1 MATPSAHA
9 SGPLA
14 PESVA
19 AASTGADALS
29 DVLRTVR
36 LTGAL
41 FFLVDAAAPWT
52 IELPDGKALASAVLP
67 GAQHVISYHI
77 VTEGS
82 CWGGVREDAA
92 VRLEAG
98 DVLVLPHGDAYAM
111 STSPDA
117 RGGPDR
123 AEVLGFMRQMAAG
136 QLPFVVTEGGADGER
151 LRLVCGFLACDL
163 EPFNPL
169 LATLPRLLHVRGP
182 RSIGDPLDQLIR
194 FTIAESRERRA
205 GGECVRLRLSE
216 LMFVEVV
223 RRHLATLPA
232 EETGWL
238 AGLRDPAVGRAL
250 ALLHDRPAHPWT
262 LEGLARDVG
271 LSRSVLAERFAH
283 LVGHPPM
290 QISHALA
297 DAGGG
302 TSLDRRS
309 GQGRRRRARGRLRL
323 GGGVQPRLQEGGGH
337 SARSLAPAPRGAPV
351 GATVASGAPE
361 SHTPGDARHPAYRV
375 RLHSFLPPWLL
386 VIIMVC
392 PSSVRPYLPI
402 RFHWPSCPEM

>member
-1 MATPSAHA
+1 MADASA
-9 SGPLA
+9 S
-14 PESVA
+14 
-19 AASTGADALS
+19 ADALS

-41 FFLVDAAAPWT
+41 FFLVDASAPWT
-52 IELPDGKALASAVLP
+52 IELPDGKALAPAVLP

-111 STSPDA
+111 STGPDA

-123 AEVLGFMRQMAAG
+123 AEVLGFMRQMATG
-136 QLPFVVTEGGADGER
+136 QLPFVVTEGGAGGER
-151 LRLVCGFLACDL
+151 LRLVCGFLGCDL

-169 LATLPRLLHVRGP
+169 LTTLPRLLHVRGP
-182 RSIGDPLDQLIR
+182 RAAGDPLDQLIG
-194 FTIAESRERRA
+194 FTVAESRERRA

-232 EETGWL
+232 EQTGWL
-238 AGLRDPAVGRAL
+238 AGLRDPVVGRAL
-250 ALLHDRPAHPWT
+250 ALLHGRAASPLDAGEPRPRGGGVA
-262 LEGLARDVG
+262 LRAR
-271 LSRSVLAERFAH
+271 RSL
-283 LVGHPPM
+283 HPPRG
-290 QISHALA
+290 SPADAVPRPLA

-302 TSLDRRS
+302 TPAR
-309 GQGRRRRARGRLRL
+309 GRRARRS
-323 GGGVQPRLQEGGGH
+323 PRWPAR
-337 SARSLAPAPRGAPV
+337 SATTPRRRSAARSRRSLAFRPGPGVAGTGRPPPHGSRVPSARDFPAGHGSAPDS
-351 GATVASGAPE
+351 GSEIPDVAR
-361 SHTPGDARHPAYRV
+361 ARRARV
-375 RLHSFLPPWLL
+375 
-386 VIIMVC
+386 
-392 PSSVRPYLPI
+392 SSRPI
-402 RFHWPSCPEM
+402 

>member
-1 MATPSAHA
+1 M
-9 SGPLA
+9 
-14 PESVA
+14 A

-123 AEVLGFMRQMAAG
+123 AEVLGFMRQMATG

-182 RSIGDPLDQLIR
+182 RSIGDPLDQLIG

-238 AGLRDPAVGRAL
+238 AGLRDPDGRTRPRAPARPAGSSLDAGGSRARRRAVPLRAGRAL
-250 ALLHDRPAHPWT
+250 RP
-262 LEGLARDVG
+262 
-271 LSRSVLAERFAH
+271 SR
-283 LVGHPPM
+283 GPPADG
-290 QISHALA
+290 IPHALA

-302 TSLDRRS
+302 TSLDRRRAKVAAV
-309 GQGRRRRARGRLRL
+309 GREVGYDSEAAFSRAFKKAAGTPPGAWRRHHAAR
-323 GGGVQPRLQEGGGH
+323 P
-337 SARSLAPAPRGAPV
+337 SAPR
-351 GATVASGAPE
+351 
-361 SHTPGDARHPAYRV
+361 
-375 RLHSFLPPWLL
+375 
-386 VIIMVC
+386 
-392 PSSVRPYLPI
+392 
-402 RFHWPSCPEM
+402 